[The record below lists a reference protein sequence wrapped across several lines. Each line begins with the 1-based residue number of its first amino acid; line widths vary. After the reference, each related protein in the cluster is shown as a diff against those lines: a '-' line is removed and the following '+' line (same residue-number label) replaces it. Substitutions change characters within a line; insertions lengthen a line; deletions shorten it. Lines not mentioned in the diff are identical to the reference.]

1 MNYWFRT
8 LLRCQNLD
16 KTSFRHQNYYY
27 YFYQR
32 VERFATQRLQ
42 LLHYKS
48 STREFCKNPDR
59 KISLTFN
66 KIIFLLWTF
75 VSRLESPFAFWK
87 TNGCSFH
94 EALSSIEIAKVK
106 DRYKK
111 SSWKKKLA
119 LDLKRSFLFSV
130 QRRAAA
136 CGTSTF
142 KLKETSIPKNDH
154 PKDALFFEWFQNSKK
169 KSAHEWVI

>member
-111 SSWKKKLA
+111 SSWKKNWPSIRNVLSYLVCNA
-119 LDLKRSFLFSV
+119 VLRHAAQAHLSWKRLQS
-130 QRRAAA
+130 QKM
-136 CGTSTF
+136 T
-142 KLKETSIPKNDH
+142 IPKMHFFSNDSRI
-154 PKDALFFEWFQNSKK
+154 PK